1 MRQHCGTHETMAFS
15 ISMNGTEARLYITW
29 KEGSEYRTVKID
41 SFLLQKR
48 RDYVELQ
55 RNIKNIF
62 DWGKGDRLSRI
73 KANLEVSSVRA
84 G

>member
-1 MRQHCGTHETMAFS
+1 M
-15 ISMNGTEARLYITW
+15 EARLYITW

-55 RNIKNIF
+55 RNVKNIF
-62 DWGKGDRLSRI
+62 DWGKRDRLSRI
-73 KANLEVSSVRA
+73 KANFDTLRGGDIYHFVLTCPHHH
-84 G
+84 